1 MFLSQNRER
10 LEIVHCSNPN
20 TLSGSQPLKF
30 TFRKKF
36 LQFSILQAGETNRSF
51 SGTSSFPNTTT
62 AANSPSLSP
71 RLNHTR
77 LSSEGSLPS

>member
-10 LEIVHCSNPN
+10 LEIVQCSNPN

-36 LQFSILQAGETNRSF
+36 LQFSILQAGETNLSF
-51 SGTSSFPNTTT
+51 SGTSSFKNTT

-71 RLNHTR
+71 TLNHTR
-77 LSSEGSLPS
+77 LSSEGSQPR